1 MFVNIILTCYANP
14 FLFKIEKD
22 GVYTSILGTYHRVP
36 LDSLPQNIVSYVK
49 NHDVMIIENKDVLI
63 PITINKLKKI
73 GVLRKIDEENYFL
86 LLNDAEKKELQKYA
100 EPFMQYKKF
109 PVNINVLNPTG
120 LLQMYVGGH
129 LMGMDYELT
138 NYFEKEKKTIL
149 GLESLE
155 EVSTY
160 FEQISLT
167 NLKDIIGAKYGFGSI
182 EEDEQI
188 QRYLKGDLSIIQKDE
203 IDEEVKQRN
212 LSWLPNILDYYIMHG
227 REAIFCVG
235 YSHLFGE
242 FGLLNLLKE
251 NGFKIIQSDNVG
263 NFSPFNF

>member
-1 MFVNIILTCYANP
+1 MQTTFTLSAQIN
-14 FLFKIEKD
+14 FIEKTAKPFMKWA
-22 GVYTSILGTYHRVP
+22 GGKGQLIE
-36 LDSLPQNIVSYVK
+36 SLVNLFP
-49 NHDVMIIENKDVLI
+49 
-63 PITINKLKKI
+63 
-73 GVLRKIDEENYFL
+73 
-86 LLNDAEKKELQKYA
+86 AEIQTGEIKKYA

-120 LLQMYVGGH
+120 LLQTYVGGH
-129 LMGMDYELT
+129 LMGMDYELI
-138 NYFEKEKKTIL
+138 NYFEKEKKSIL

-160 FEQISLT
+160 FEQISLM
-167 NLKDIIGAKYGFGSI
+167 NLKDIIEVKYGFGSI

-188 QRYLKGDLSIIQKDE
+188 QRYLKGDLSIIQEDE

-212 LSWLPNILDYYIMHG
+212 LSWIPNILDYHIMHG
-227 REAIFCVG
+227 KEAIFCVG

-251 NGFKIIQSDNVG
+251 NGFKITQSDNVG
-263 NFSPFNF
+263 NFSLFNF

>member
-1 MFVNIILTCYANP
+1 VFVNIIPACCANP
-14 FLFKIEKD
+14 FLFRIEKE
-22 GVYTSILGTYHRVP
+22 GVYTSILGTNHRVP
-36 LDSLPQNIVSYVK
+36 LDSLPKNIVSYVK
-49 NHDVMIIENKDVLI
+49 NHDVMITENKDVLT
-63 PITINKLKKI
+63 PITMDKLKKI
-73 GVLRKIDEENYFL
+73 GVLREIDEEDYFL
-86 LLNDAEKKELQKYA
+86 LLNDAEKEELQKYA

-120 LLQMYVGGH
+120 LLQTYVGGH
-129 LMGMDYELT
+129 LMGMDYELI
-138 NYFEKEKKTIL
+138 NYFEKEKKSIL

-160 FEQISLT
+160 FEQISLM
-167 NLKDIIGAKYGFGSI
+167 NLKDIIEVKYGFGSI

-188 QRYLKGDLSIIQKDE
+188 QRYLKGDLSIIQEDE

-212 LSWLPNILDYYIMHG
+212 LSWIPNILDYHIMHG
-227 REAIFCVG
+227 KEAIFCVG

-251 NGFKIIQSDNVG
+251 NGFKITQSDNVG
-263 NFSPFNF
+263 NFSLFNF